1 MAGPAAVLNR
11 VVPFP
16 LDFLLREECQ
26 ALENLAEI
34 GAAREGYDA
43 TMLRRNAQQA
53 SNEPTQSYSNT
64 RACFFM

>member
-1 MAGPAAVLNR
+1 VAGPAAVLNR
-11 VVPFP
+11 LVPFP

-43 TMLRRNAQQA
+43 PTKRAA
-53 SNEPTQSYSNT
+53 SV
-64 RACFFM
+64 